1 MMHST
6 TQPGPA
12 TPTPDSRRGAA
23 LMLALFAIV
32 VLATIISG
40 AMFVSQQGFRASR
53 NTLVEQRA
61 FQVAEYGLNAEVSNW
76 DRSRNLPPPTGMAV
90 GDTVTTRIYVSAGD
104 TARVAI
110 KRISDLGFWVVSE
123 GRANIGSKALEAGR
137 QTGAFVRVAY
147 PSINPKGAI
156 TSAGN
161 VRVQGAGEVNG
172 YSIHG
177 DTALHWS
184 QCASLPHDTV
194 AAVVVPPSGTVTAGP
209 TNITSVPGIMHD
221 SAAADSNTY
230 VRYGTESWNS
240 LTSNADIPLPG
251 GIYTANIEPVG
262 TDSTCAD
269 TPPEN
274 INWQLN
280 WGEPFRTAG
289 YIKGCANYFPIIYV
303 QSSLKIAG
311 NARGQG
317 ILLVNGDLE
326 VAGTLNFYGI
336 VIVRDDIVKSIGTAR
351 ITGAVFAANL
361 SEVSP
366 TSWLTGDQDVQYSRC
381 AIESALRGSGILVRA
396 KERHWAQIF

>member
-1 MMHST
+1 MISST
-6 TQPGPA
+6 PQPVSA
-12 TPTPDSRRGAA
+12 RPTPEGRRGAA
-23 LMLALFAIV
+23 LLMALFAIV

-90 GDTVTTRIYVSAGD
+90 GDTVTTRIYIAAGD

-110 KRISDLGFWVVSE
+110 KRISDMGFWVVSE
-123 GRANIGSKALEAGR
+123 GRANIGSTALESAR

-147 PSINPKGAI
+147 PTINPKGAI

-172 YSIHG
+172 YTVDPTG
-177 DTALHWS
+177 WS
-184 QCASLPHDTV
+184 QCAALPHDTV
-194 AAVVVPPSGTVTAGP
+194 AAVVVGPSGTVTAGP
-209 TNITSVPGIMHD
+209 TNITSVPGVVHD

-230 VRYGTESWNS
+230 VRYGTESWIS
-240 LTSNADIPLPG
+240 LTSNADIKLPG
-251 GIYTANIEPVG
+251 GIYTADIEPIG
-262 TDSTCAD
+262 TDSTCD
-269 TPPEN
+269 YSV
-274 INWQLN
+274 QLN
-280 WGEPFRTAG
+280 WGEPLRSAG
-289 YIKGCANYFPIIYV
+289 YIRGCANYFPIIYS
-303 QSSLKIAG
+303 QSSLKLAG

-326 VAGTLNFYGI
+326 VAGTLDFYGI

>member
-1 MMHST
+1 MHST
-6 TQPGPA
+6 SQLEPA
-12 TPTPDSRRGAA
+12 RSAPDGRRGAA
-23 LMLALFAIV
+23 LLMALFAIV

-90 GDTVTTRIYVSAGD
+90 GDTVTTRIYVAAGD

-110 KRISDLGFWVVSE
+110 KRVSDLGFWVVSE
-123 GRANIGSKALEAGR
+123 GHANIGSMALESAR
-137 QTGAFVRVAY
+137 QTGAYVRVAY
-147 PSINPKGAI
+147 PAINPKGAI

-161 VRVQGAGEVNG
+161 VRIQGAGEANG
-172 YSIHG
+172 YSTSPTG
-177 DTALHWS
+177 WS
-184 QCASLPHDTV
+184 QCASLPNDTV
-194 AAVVVPPSGTVTAGP
+194 AAVVVGPTGTVTSGP
-209 TNITSVPGIMHD
+209 TNITSTPGVVHD

-240 LTSNADIPLPG
+240 LTANADIKLPG
-251 GIYTANIEPVG
+251 GVYTSDIEPIG
-262 TDSTCAD
+262 NDSTCFNTLALN
-269 TPPEN
+269 P
-274 INWQLN
+274 NWQLN
-280 WGEPFRTAG
+280 WGEPLRSTG
-289 YIKGCANYFPIIYV
+289 YIKGCSNYFPIIYV
-303 QSSLKIAG
+303 QTSLKIAA

-326 VAGTLNFYGI
+326 VQGTLDFYGI
-336 VIVRDDIVKSIGTAR
+336 VIVRDDILKSAGTAR

-361 SEVSP
+361 SEVLP
-366 TSWLTGDQDVQYSRC
+366 TSWLTGDQDVMYSRC

>member
-1 MMHST
+1 MHST
-6 TQPGPA
+6 SQLEPA
-12 TPTPDSRRGAA
+12 RSAPDGRRGAA
-23 LMLALFAIV
+23 LLMALFAIV

-90 GDTVTTRIYVSAGD
+90 GDTVTTRIYIAAGD

-110 KRISDLGFWVVSE
+110 KRVSDLGFWVVSE
-123 GRANIGSKALEAGR
+123 GHANIGSMALESAR

-147 PSINPKGAI
+147 PAINPKGAI

-161 VRVQGAGEVNG
+161 VRVAGAGEVNG
-172 YSIHG
+172 Y
-177 DTALHWS
+177 TADPNGWS

-194 AAVVVPPSGTVTAGP
+194 AAVVVGPTGTVTAGP
-209 TNITSVPGIMHD
+209 TNITSIPGIVYD
-221 SAAADSNTY
+221 SSAADSNTY

-240 LTSNADIPLPG
+240 LTSNADIKLTLP
-251 GIYTANIEPVG
+251 IYTADIEPIG
-262 TDSTCAD
+262 TDSTCKY
-269 TPPEN
+269 TVET
-274 INWQLN
+274 N
-280 WGEPFRTAG
+280 WGEPLRTAG
-289 YIKGCANYFPIIYV
+289 YIKGCANYFPIIY
-303 QSSLKIAG
+303 SPTSLKIAG
-311 NARGQG
+311 DARGQG

-326 VAGTLNFYGI
+326 VAGTFDFYGI
-336 VIVRDDIVKSIGTAR
+336 VIVRDDIVKSIGTAT

-361 SEVSP
+361 SEVTP